1 MGRNSFFILNFCY
14 RGNYV
19 YADSITSDFLFS
31 RSSFSGTSDSNSF
44 VDPTDS
50 SLGSSGSVQQ
60 EESTNESNNEKGSE
74 TDFSDELAYKEYGLT
89 LFTGRQGAGKTM
101 TLVHEA
107 ERYREEYPD
116 LYICSNFGYVYE
128 NEPLKS
134 LADIA
139 NAVLKAK
146 EAEASG
152 ILILWDEIQND
163 FDSFSKVSR
172 DVLAV
177 VTQQRKQHIKIL
189 GTSQVFTRVSKALRE
204 QTFEVCVCNTIMGR
218 YTRGRF
224 YDADEFSHN
233 IDKPDSKKQLHRL
246 RTTSFIQT
254 DDLRMLYDS
263 YAVIKTLS
271 QQALEEKSNPNTNV
285 MLVSK

>member
-1 MGRNSFFILNFCY
+1 MKIFEFIKYKGIDYKEARKLRKMGIKPF
-14 RGNYV
+14 
-19 YADSITSDFLFS
+19 
-31 RSSFSGTSDSNSF
+31 
-44 VDPTDS
+44 
-50 SLGSSGSVQQ
+50 
-60 EESTNESNNEKGSE
+60 
-74 TDFSDELAYKEYGLT
+74 KEYGLT

-101 TLVHEA
+101 TLVYEA

-116 LYICSNFGYVYE
+116 LFICSNFGYVYE

-146 EAEASG
+146 EADASG
-152 ILILWDEIQND
+152 VLILWDEIQND

-233 IDKPDSKKQLHRL
+233 IAITPFTHYVIHSNGRFKNALRFLCCYQDFISTGNRRKK
-246 RTTSFIQT
+246 
-254 DDLRMLYDS
+254 
-263 YAVIKTLS
+263 
-271 QQALEEKSNPNTNV
+271 
-285 MLVSK
+285 

>member
-1 MGRNSFFILNFCY
+1 MKMLEFIKYKGIDYKHYRELRKMGIKPF
-14 RGNYV
+14 
-19 YADSITSDFLFS
+19 
-31 RSSFSGTSDSNSF
+31 
-44 VDPTDS
+44 
-50 SLGSSGSVQQ
+50 
-60 EESTNESNNEKGSE
+60 
-74 TDFSDELAYKEYGLT
+74 KEYGLT

-146 EAEASG
+146 EADASG
-152 ILILWDEIQND
+152 VLILWDEIQND

-204 QTFEVCVCNTIMGR
+204 QTFEVCVCNTVMGR

-233 IDKPDSKKQLHRL
+233 IDKPDQKKQLHRL